1 MLYQVYS
8 ACAEAQTFQKDK
20 LLFSWAHRLISQKFH
35 WSTSFFYVKCEI
47 ILWGFV
53 YWKLCN
59 SIFRVF
65 FLFINVE
72 TWILTLAETSE
83 AWNSLDVVSYLRHP
97 VWVFF
102 LGFFFTSSLSRQ
114 FSLGVI
120 LLDWPLLGRLM
131 FIYLWILAL
140 TVICWS
146 PKALKIT
153 LLQSGRFGYL
163 FSWTNI
169 ITIWKLYF

>member
-102 LGFFFTSSLSRQ
+102 LGFFFYLLTESSILSWGNFVRLATLGKVNVYLLVDTGSHCDLLESQ
-114 FSLGVI
+114 SLKNY
-120 LLDWPLLGRLM
+120 
-131 FIYLWILAL
+131 FI
-140 TVICWS
+140 TV
-146 PKALKIT
+146 
-153 LLQSGRFGYL
+153 R
-163 FSWTNI
+163 
-169 ITIWKLYF
+169 